1 MIAPHFL
8 GINMRCVSFCT
19 TESYH
24 LATIAGFFRAKAYN
38 IKQYRK
44 VLHIS
49 YPPKEGDI
57 FIFSYGCFV
66 TWGLSRSEEKQ
77 LLEQLKP
84 FSINPLPTIE
94 IGRFVYRHGDQTE
107 MATHGRFNIDIIV
120 LESESMQL
128 KLAISY
134 GLAQSIQLESY
145 ESAVQKTIEQNAHYP
160 KQLAKQGHIHLSQKE
175 ISRCMG
181 QIFLARSSI
190 NLNSEYLAAPEYF
203 WEHPSLEDYYNISEK
218 FLDIPRRVS
227 TLNQKLDVLHELF
240 DMLSSQLQHRHSNIL
255 ESIIIIL
262 IVVEI
267 VISLIAFIK

>member
-1 MIAPHFL
+1 MIAQRFL
-8 GINMRCVSFCT
+8 GVNMRCVSFCT

-24 LATIAGFFRAKAYN
+24 LAAVASFFRAKACN

-44 VLHIS
+44 LLHVS
-49 YPPKEGDI
+49 CPSKAADV
-57 FIFSYGCFV
+57 FIFSYGCLV

-77 LLEQLKP
+77 LLEQLKT
-84 FSINPLPTIE
+84 FSINPLLTIE
-94 IGRFVYRHGDQTE
+94 IGRFIYRYGDQTE
-107 MATHGRFNIDIIV
+107 MVTHGRFNIDIIT

-128 KLAISY
+128 KLSISY

-160 KQLAKQGHIHLSQKE
+160 KQLAKQGYIHLSQKE
-175 ISRCMG
+175 ISRRMG
-181 QIFLARSSI
+181 QIFIARSSI
-190 NLNSEYLAAPEYF
+190 NLNSECLAAPEYF

-227 TLNQKLDVLHELF
+227 TLNQKLNVLHELF

-267 VISLIAFIK
+267 VISLVSFIK

>member
-1 MIAPHFL
+1 
-8 GINMRCVSFCT
+8 MRCVSFCST
-19 TESYH
+19 QSYH
-24 LATIAGFFRAKAYN
+24 LATIASFFRAKACN

-49 YPPKEGDI
+49 YLSKGGDA
-57 FIFSYGCFV
+57 FIFSYGCLV
-66 TWGLSRSEEKQ
+66 TWGLSRNEEKQ

-84 FSINPLPTIE
+84 FSTNPLPAIE
-94 IGRFVYRHGDQTE
+94 IGRFVYRYAHQTE
-107 MATHGRFNIDIIV
+107 MATHERFNIDIIM
-120 LESESMQL
+120 LESDSMQL

-160 KQLAKQGHIHLSQKE
+160 EELAKQGHIHLSQKE
-175 ISRCMG
+175 ISIRMG

-203 WEHPSLEDYYNISEK
+203 WEHPSLEAYYNMSEK
-218 FLDIPRRVS
+218 FLDIPRRVA
-227 TLNQKLDVLHELF
+227 TLNQKLDVLHELL

-255 ESIIIIL
+255 ESVVIL
-262 IVVEI
+262 LIAVEI
-267 VISLIAFIK
+267 VISLIDTFIK